1 MAKSKKVKK
10 ISKKELETLNQ
21 LQKEVSN
28 VLAQIG
34 NTEVVKNQLL
44 DKHST
49 IQETWNENAKALE
62 EKYGKVN
69 IDLATG
75 EVKEVEQ
82 EPVLSPA

>member
-1 MAKSKKVKK
+1 MAKSNKVKK

>member
-10 ISKKELETLNQ
+10 ISKKELETLNE

-49 IQETWNENAKALE
+49 IQENWNENAKALE

-75 EVKEVEQ
+75 EVKEVDE

>member
-1 MAKSKKVKK
+1 MAKSTKVKK

-28 VLAQIG
+28 ILAQIG

-75 EVKEVEQ
+75 EVKEVDE